1 MCYICTQLRLTSL
14 TPGQN
19 LVFDGK
25 YIINH
30 LIYQIIKYLIKY
42 RAMLGMNLSGYSVI
56 NELYERLLNV
66 AKVCEKNLGLSTEER
81 AVHVYYKLE
90 M

>member
-1 MCYICTQLRLTSL
+1 
-14 TPGQN
+14 
-19 LVFDGK
+19 
-25 YIINH
+25 
-30 LIYQIIKYLIKY
+30 
-42 RAMLGMNLSGYSVI
+42 MLGMNLSGYSVI